1 MTVHVNEIHT
11 DVSASSSGGGPA
23 AGAAQGGGRSSD
35 DVWHESRDRADWLAL
50 RVRAEAF
57 SD

>member
-1 MTVHVNEIHT
+1 MSVHVNEIHT
-11 DVSASSSGGGPA
+11 DVTASSGSGTAPA
-23 AGAAQGGGRSSD
+23 AAAGGGRSSD
-35 DVWHESRDRADWLAL
+35 DVWHEARGRAEWLAL

>member
-1 MTVHVNEIHT
+1 MSVHVNEIHT
-11 DVSASSSGGGPA
+11 DVSTSASGSGSAP
-23 AGAAQGGGRSSD
+23 AGAQGASRSSD
-35 DVWHESRDRADWLAL
+35 EVRHESRGRAEWLAL

>member
-1 MTVHVNEIHT
+1 MPVHVNEIHT
-11 DVSASSSGGGPA
+11 DVSTSSSGNGSAPA
-23 AGAAQGGGRSSD
+23 SAPGAGRSND
-35 DVWHESRDRADWLAL
+35 EVWHESRGRAEWLAL

>member
-1 MTVHVNEIHT
+1 MSLHVNEIHT
-11 DVSASSSGGGPA
+11 DVSTTPSVGGATPSAS
-23 AGAAQGGGRSSD
+23 QGGGRSSD
-35 DVWHESRDRADWLAL
+35 DVWHESRGRAEWLAL

>member
-1 MTVHVNEIHT
+1 MSVHVNEIHT
-11 DVSASSSGGGPA
+11 DVTASSGGGTAPA
-23 AGAAQGGGRSSD
+23 AAAGGGRSSD
-35 DVWHESRDRADWLAL
+35 DVWHEARGRAEWLAL

>member
-1 MTVHVNEIHT
+1 MSVHVNEIHT
-11 DVSASSSGGGPA
+11 DVSTSSSGSGSAPA
-23 AGAAQGGGRSSD
+23 AAAGGRSSD
-35 DVWHESRDRADWLAL
+35 EVWHECRGRAEWLAL

>member
-1 MTVHVNEIHT
+1 MSVHVNEIHT
-11 DVSASSSGGGPA
+11 DVSTTSSGSGSAPSA
-23 AGAAQGGGRSSD
+23 APGGGRSSD
-35 DVWHESRDRADWLAL
+35 DVWHEARGRAEWLAL